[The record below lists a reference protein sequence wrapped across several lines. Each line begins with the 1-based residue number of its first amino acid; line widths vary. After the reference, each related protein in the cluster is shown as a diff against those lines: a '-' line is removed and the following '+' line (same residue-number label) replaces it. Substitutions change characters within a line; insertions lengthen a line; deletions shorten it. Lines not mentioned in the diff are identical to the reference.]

1 MMRKVCDSR
10 EQLTYTSLWEMTPGG
25 VRMVCHS
32 DTSCNQL
39 QPQPSRNIRI
49 LLVILPLIVTDVPRR
64 ISGWLFETR
73 AE

>member
-1 MMRKVCDSR
+1 MCVIQENLYKP
-10 EQLTYTSLWEMTPGG
+10 WEMTPGG

-32 DTSCNQL
+32 DTSRNQL
-39 QPQPSRNIRI
+39 QPQPSINIRI

-64 ISGWLFETR
+64 ISGWSFETR